1 MKNINWSELGF
12 GYFKTDYNVRC
23 EYKDGKWGELYATED
38 VKMNI
43 HMASTCLHYGQEVF
57 EGLKA
62 FRGADGKVRLF
73 RVEENAKRMI
83 NSGEYLKMAVPS
95 VELFTKACIEAVK
108 LNADYIPPY
117 GSGASLYLRPMLI
130 GVGPQVG
137 VKPSA
142 DYLFAVFVTPVGP
155 YYKDGFNCIKV
166 IIDYDHDRAAP
177 KGTGHVKVGGNYA
190 ASLDSGEI
198 AHQKGFA
205 SVIFLDPATKQYID
219 ECSAANFF
227 GIRDGKYITP
237 DSHSVLPSITNKSL
251 RQIAEDLGL
260 KVEQRKVGVEELP
273 TFSEAGCCGTAA
285 VISPIGSVYDPKT
298 DKTIVY
304 GDGKTA
310 GPWSQKLY
318 KTLQGIQYGEIE
330 DKHNWN
336 TIVDVK

>member
-1 MKNINWSELGF
+1 MKNIDWSKLGF

-23 EYKDGKWGELYATED
+23 EFKDGKWGELYTSQDEN
-38 VKMNI
+38 VNI

-62 FRGADGKVRLF
+62 FRGKDGKVRLF

-83 NSGEYLKMAVPS
+83 NSGSYLKMAVPT
-95 VELFTKACIEAVK
+95 VEMFTKACIEAVK
-108 LNADYIPPY
+108 LNAEYIPPY

-137 VKPSA
+137 VHPSK
-142 DYLFAVFVTPVGP
+142 DYMFIVFVTPVGP

-198 AHQKGFA
+198 AHDKGYA

-260 KVEQRKVGVEELP
+260 KVEQRKVNVDELP

-285 VISPIGSVYDPKT
+285 VISPIGSVFNPKT
-298 DKTIVY
+298 NETIVY

-310 GPWSQKLY
+310 GEWSQKLY
-318 KTLQGIQYGEIE
+318 KTLQGIQYCEIE
-330 DKHNWN
+330 DTHHWN
-336 TIVDVK
+336 TISDEL

>member
-12 GYFKTDYNVRC
+12 AYFKTDYNVRC
-23 EYKDGKWGELYATED
+23 EFKNGKWGEMYATDD
-38 VKMNI
+38 VNI
-43 HMASTCLHYGQEVF
+43 NMHMASTCLHYGQEVF
-57 EGLKA
+57 EGMKA
-62 FRGADGKVRLF
+62 FRGVDGKVRLF
-73 RVEENAKRMI
+73 RVEDNAKRMI
-83 NSGEYLKMAVPS
+83 DSANYLKMAAPS

-117 GSGASLYLRPMLI
+117 GAGASLYLRPMLI

-142 DYLFAVFVTPVGP
+142 DYIFAVFVTPVGP
-155 YYKDGFNCIKV
+155 YFKEGFNCIKV
-166 IIDYDHDRAAP
+166 MIDYDHDRAAP

-190 ASLDSGEI
+190 ASLDSGDV
-198 AHQKGFA
+198 AHAKGFA
-205 SVIFLDPATKQYID
+205 SVMFLDPATKQYID

-227 GIRDGKYITP
+227 GIKDGKYITP

-260 KVEQRKVGVEELP
+260 KVEHRKVNVNELD
-273 TFSEAGCCGTAA
+273 TFSEAGSCGTAA
-285 VISPIGSVYDPKT
+285 VISPIGSVFDPKT
-298 DKTIVY
+298 GKTIVY

-310 GPWSQKLY
+310 GEWSQKLY

-336 TIVDVK
+336 TIIDMK